1 VRTFV
6 RSVHQAA
13 TTSCISR
20 IHSKRERLLWA
31 GNGLTHHRTTGVEPS
46 MANQLSSTL
55 FHSIT
60 VHTVARSVG
69 SERSRVHLFKAHF
82 NPNTNQLLPP
92 KKKTEQNRRDKIKC
106 KTQLQSKQANVVK
119 FFIQTSSLKTRK
131 SSI

>member
-92 KKKTEQNRRDKIKC
+92 KKKLNKTEG
-106 KTQLQSKQANVVK
+106 T
-119 FFIQTSSLKTRK
+119 K
-131 SSI
+131 SSAKHNFKANKQTWSSSSSKRLH